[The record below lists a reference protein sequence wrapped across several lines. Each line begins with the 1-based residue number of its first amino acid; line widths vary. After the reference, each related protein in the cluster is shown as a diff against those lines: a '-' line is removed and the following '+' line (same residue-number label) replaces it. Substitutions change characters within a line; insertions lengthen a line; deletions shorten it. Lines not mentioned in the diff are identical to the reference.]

1 MPLTFKQIKTIY
13 KRVFFNAVYTFCTK
27 LHLFLSNKK
36 KRKFKNKILAVTLK

>member
-27 LHLFLSNKK
+27 LHHFLSNKK
-36 KRKFKNKILAVTLK
+36 KKESLKTKF